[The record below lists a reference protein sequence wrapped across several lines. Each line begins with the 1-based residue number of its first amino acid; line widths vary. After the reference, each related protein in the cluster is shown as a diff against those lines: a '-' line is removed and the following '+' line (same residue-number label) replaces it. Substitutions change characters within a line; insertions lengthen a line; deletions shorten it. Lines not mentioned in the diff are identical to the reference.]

1 MSRKRQ
7 TQPRNERKQSSGF
20 KPRSVSGR
28 SFNQKQYIKAIQ
40 TNDITLCH
48 GPAGSGK
55 THIAVGV
62 AVELIRNHEIE
73 KIAITRPV
81 VDVGNS
87 IGYLPGTM
95 EEKVGPYLVPLFDEL
110 SYYCER
116 SLLQK
121 WLAEKTLEIVPLS
134 MMRGRTFNNT
144 FVILDEAQN
153 AVMPELRVFLTRI
166 GLNSKM
172 VLAGDLSQSDLPRQL
187 QGSFHQCIES
197 LEGLDGLAVTELQAS
212 HIVRHRLIADI
223 EKRLSATQ
231 AN

>member
-1 MSRKRQ
+1 MSHKRP
-7 TQPRNERKQSSGF
+7 TQPRNERRQSSGY

-28 SFNQKQYIKAIQ
+28 SANQKRYIQAIQ
-40 TNDITLCH
+40 AADITLSH

-62 AVELIRNHEIE
+62 AVEMMKNNAIE
-73 KIAITRPV
+73 RIAITRPV

-110 SYYCER
+110 AYYVER
-116 SLLQK
+116 SLLAK
-121 WLAEKTLEIVPLS
+121 WLTEKTLEIVPLS

-153 AVMPELRVFLTRI
+153 AVMPELRMFLTRI
-166 GLNSKM
+166 GVNSKM
-172 VLAGDLSQSDLPRQL
+172 VLTGDLMQSDLPTQL
-187 QGSFHQCIES
+187 QGAFSSCVTN
-197 LEGLDGLAVTELQAS
+197 LDGLDGVAIVGLDAS
-212 HIVRHRLIADI
+212 DIVRHRLIADI
-223 EKRLSATQ
+223 ERRLCPK
-231 AN
+231 